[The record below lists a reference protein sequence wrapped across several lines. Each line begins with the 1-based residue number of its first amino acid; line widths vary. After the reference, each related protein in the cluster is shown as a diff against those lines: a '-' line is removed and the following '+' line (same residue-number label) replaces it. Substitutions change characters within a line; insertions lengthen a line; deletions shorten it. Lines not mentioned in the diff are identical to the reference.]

1 MIVSESHMIINAKPI
16 MCPPQ
21 PGGVGGGGGV
31 GLSVTEGHNA
41 NVGSMSGQLRR
52 CWTNIEPALAQ
63 GLVFAGKCLH
73 YAVFPKE
80 LLESLC

>member
-1 MIVSESHMIINAKPI
+1 MIVSESHLIINAKPI

-21 PGGVGGGGGV
+21 PGGGGG
-31 GLSVTEGHNA
+31 GLSVTETHNA

-80 LLESLC
+80 HLESLC